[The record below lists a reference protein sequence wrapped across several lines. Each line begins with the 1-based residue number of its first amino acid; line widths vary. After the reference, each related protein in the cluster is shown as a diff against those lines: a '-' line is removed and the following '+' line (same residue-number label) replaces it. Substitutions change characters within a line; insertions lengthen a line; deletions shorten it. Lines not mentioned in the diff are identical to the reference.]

1 MNVNT
6 QEIGT
11 VRWMAPE
18 VMVSNTYNY
27 QCDIYSFGVTIY
39 EILEMDLPYKDDE
52 IIRIV
57 MLKAVSKEP
66 LTLSECVANNS
77 HRMFVKVFS
86 QCVEYEP
93 VKRPCLL
100 DLILKLENADLSS
113 DADPDESL
121 EVDESNR
128 LAWELQQMEY
138 ESLSIVTQADE
149 VYARE
154 LQERFYQQTIRPYYQ
169 AQRPMWHKKWHDGDY
184 REGIE
189 VSSGCDIDPVY
200 HSGINEI
207 NLEPASPSS
216 NLDFVYDPYPSL
228 QEPIDN
234 LSLSDTSQRLELDP
248 EMALTPLYDPSPQS
262 DTLTPLPSPQYDTSP
277 AHSHTTTP
285 VISAPSP
292 QPDTLSAL
300 PSPRSDTSP
309 AHSHSATPVLSTL
322 PLGREEKRKLEAMAS
337 NSETI
342 PSTLGSF
349 VDLGS
354 EYTPISNSNSLDFT
368 PRKTSKLD
376 KFIKVFRSEVCL
388 LFVCCLII
396 NNNLVDSRS
405 KSPEPRDRNATYSG
419 SNNKKS

>member
-1 MNVNT
+1 
-6 QEIGT
+6 
-11 VRWMAPE
+11 MAPE

-39 EILEMDLPYKDDE
+39 EILEMDLPYRDDE

-66 LTLSECVANNS
+66 LTLSDCVACKS

-93 VKRPCLL
+93 ANRPCLL
-100 DLILKLENADLSS
+100 DLIFKLENADLSS
-113 DADPDESL
+113 DADPEESL

-154 LQERFYQQTIRPYYQ
+154 LQERFYQQTIRRYYQ
-169 AQRPMWHKKWHDGDY
+169 PQGPLAGRNKWHDRDY
-184 REGIE
+184 REGIGGLASC
-189 VSSGCDIDPVY
+189 VIDPVS
-200 HSGINEI
+200 HIGTSEL

-228 QEPIDN
+228 QEGTDT
-234 LSLSDTSQRLELDP
+234 LSLSNTSNKLELEPD
-248 EMALTPLYDPSPQS
+248 ALLTPLYDPSAQS
-262 DTLTPLPSPQYDTSP
+262 DTLTPLPEIPSPHFDTSP
-277 AHSHTTTP
+277 DTP
-285 VISAPSP
+285 
-292 QPDTLSAL
+292 
-300 PSPRSDTSP
+300 SP
-309 AHSHSATPVLSTL
+309 AHNHSATPILSVITDT
-322 PLGREEKRKLEAMAS
+322 PATLGREERRKLDEMDS

-342 PSTLGSF
+342 PSNLGAF

-354 EYTPISNSNSLDFT
+354 DYTPISKSSSLELT

-376 KFIKVFRSEVCL
+376 KFIKVFRSEFFVC
-388 LFVCCLII
+388 LFVCLFTNI
-396 NNNLVDSRS
+396 LVDSRS
-405 KSPEPRDRNATYSG
+405 KSPEPRDRNATYSAP
-419 SNNKKS
+419 NNKRS